1 MAHSPE
7 STSPTGANPALARR
21 FERNRRDIR
30 SAFEFRNESI
40 PFIVNDVNYWL
51 DGDDPER
58 IPADYFERPASMV
71 GYQLRKIDHHLRAFD
86 DAYIPFLH
94 PWYGVGVVPTALG
107 CQVHIPAR
115 GDPALKSTVLRSP
128 GDIRGLRRPD
138 PHRDGLMP
146 RVLETID
153 YMVQNTRLPVCVTDT
168 QGPLSIAL
176 GLCGV
181 ENLYVWMRT
190 DPEDAHRIMAFCTD
204 VLIDWIKVQKEH
216 AGLEPQRGAWPH
228 GIWLPEGFGGV
239 CLSDDDCTTLSPD
252 LYAEFVVPYNS
263 RVLREFGGG
272 TIHFCGTAAHQ
283 IENFLRTEGL
293 TGINNF
299 CMGHFEQVRRMQE
312 AFADRIALMVCDFA
326 PLDFDTYLRSLTTTV
341 TARGTIFAVFVASEF
356 ALVNGSYA
364 IVHRDAH
371 QTASEIYETLAR
383 APMMNAGHR

>member
-1 MAHSPE
+1 MW
-7 STSPTGANPALARR
+7 TGADPNLTDR
-21 FERNRRDIR
+21 FERNRHDIR

-51 DGDDPER
+51 DGDDPDR
-58 IPADYFERPASMV
+58 IPVDYFQRPASMAE
-71 GYQLRKIDHHLRAFD
+71 YQLRKIEHHLQVFD

-107 CQVHIPAR
+107 CQFRFPAR
-115 GDPALKSTVLRSP
+115 GDPVLTSTVLKSP
-128 GDIRGLRRPD
+128 GDIGRVRKPD

-146 RVLETID
+146 KVLETID
-153 YMVQNTRLPVCVTDT
+153 YMVENTPLPVCITDT
-168 QGPLSIAL
+168 QGPLNIAL

-181 ENLYVWMRT
+181 ENLYIWMCT
-190 DPEDAHRIMAFCTD
+190 EPEGAHRIMAFCTE

-216 AGLEPQRGAWPH
+216 ARLETRRGAWPH

-283 IENFLRTEGL
+283 IENFLRTDGL

-299 CMGHFEQVRRMQE
+299 CMGHFEQVRQMQE
-312 AFADRIALMVCDFA
+312 AFANRIALMICDFA
-326 PLDFDTYLRSLTTTV
+326 PLDLDAYLRLLTTTV
-341 TARGTIFAVFVASEF
+341 AAKGTIFAVFVPSEF
-356 ALVNGSYA
+356 ALVNGTYA
-364 IVHRDAH
+364 IMHRDAQ
-371 QTASEIYETLAR
+371 QTASELYETLTT
-383 APMMNAGHR
+383 APMMGTRHL